1 MNLDIENYFNKN
13 QVWQQ
18 EQILLRNI
26 LNDCGLQENWKWR
39 QPCYTFK
46 QHNIIILHAFKN
58 YCALGFFKGAL
69 LKDMYNLLVKPG
81 ENTQSGRQ
89 MRFTNTN
96 EITNT
101 KPIIKA
107 YIYEA
112 IEIEKNEVQLPPS
125 KNTSNDIPIELI
137 NKFKEN
143 IKLEKAFK
151 SLTPGRQRAYL
162 MHFSAAKQIK
172 TKIQRIENYI
182 PKILSGK
189 GMNDCTCG
197 LSKRLPNCDGSHKL
211 LLQKI

>member
-26 LNDCGLQENWKWR
+26 LNDCSLQENWKWG

-112 IEIEKNEVQLPPS
+112 IEIEKNEVQLPLP

-197 LSKRLPNCDGSHKL
+197 LSKKLPNCDGSHKL

>member
-26 LNDCGLQENWKWR
+26 LNDCDLQENWKWR

-112 IEIEKNEVQLPPS
+112 IEIEKNEVQLPLP
-125 KNTSNDIPIELI
+125 KNSSNDIPIELI